1 LRGWRWPLRFLE
13 ELNDAFV
20 VPLTLAACSKSFAF
34 RGGAVLSFGIA
45 RIEATEGRLPRMQS
59 WGGQVGSWGVILTV
73 SVMVYGEA
81 ALAVTCRHPPL
92 LRVRRTLV
100 PSDTLF
106 ERADRAVAETRRLIA
121 WARATR
127 LNIGQTQT
135 AWSRSR

>member
-1 LRGWRWPLRFLE
+1 ME

-20 VPLTLAACSKSFAF
+20 APLTLAACSKSFAF
-34 RGGAVLSFGIA
+34 VGGAVLSVGIA
-45 RIEATEGRLPRMQS
+45 KIEVAAERLPRMQS
-59 WGGQVGSWGVILTV
+59 WVGEIRSGRTVLTV
-73 SVMVYGEA
+73 TLMLYGEA

-121 WARATR
+121 WAKATR
-127 LNIGQTQT
+127 LSIGQTQT